1 MEVSYFFSVLAKRK
15 WLLFSLMLIAA
26 VTTAFLV
33 GLLPKKFKSSEVIS
47 SGITDFK
54 GVRVGEQNAFV
65 QEFEIVNKFSNLI
78 EYMKSRQVIN
88 AVTQKLMLHDFSKD
102 TSNKINPFRKV
113 DWVKAKMPQNELD
126 GYFKHLGTV
135 LSPENTDLRLLNTAH
150 TIEKIVGY
158 DYETLREKL
167 DIKRIDKSDYLTVEF
182 TSENPEL
189 TYFVTKTYV
198 DEFLKFYKS
207 KKDTS
212 ENKSV
217 VFYNNLTDSKKKYL
231 DSLNEARYNYAK
243 SHGVVALVEQS
254 QAIVSQIK
262 ELESVRNE
270 EVKKFEAYSSSANKY
285 KELQGPYAEYAEKD
299 YKKNIFSNEELISI
313 RQEMKSLSDKW
324 VNTGMKDD
332 RIKKQIEDLRA
343 KQDEILTSKSITSR
357 DEQDPVVANSN
368 QILMKNIDAQ
378 AARDGSQ
385 NTLATL
391 NRRIND
397 LEGKKT
403 KLINDNAEFGKLTQQ
418 IDIAQ
423 KEYEAAFDKKNQADV
438 IEQSGN
444 EESPIKIIEPA
455 VFPEK
460 AESNKR
466 TLISA
471 FAGIGAG
478 SIGVIFLFG
487 LAYFDR
493 SLSSRFQYS
502 KYIDLPLLGAINK
515 IDPPK
520 NNSKNNSFDAFF
532 HNDSNKH
539 DVEYFKESLRKIRLD
554 IESSGAQSFL
564 FVSLKKSEGKSFL
577 ISALAY
583 ALSLKNKKILII
595 DTNFKNNTLSGL
607 STRAFVETETNEYL
621 PQKLNQATPL
631 NFKFDLPKVDIIG
644 NRGSINSPS
653 ELLSGIDF
661 DKKIIQFKKQYDY
674 IFLEAA
680 CLSHYADARELATVV
695 DKVIPI
701 FDATTQFTND
711 DKHQVN
717 YLSGLNGKILGS
729 VLNKVDIKNLD

>member
-15 WLLFSLMLIAA
+15 WLLLSLMLVSAL
-26 VTTAFLV
+26 TTAFLV

-65 QEFEIVNKFSNLI
+65 QEFEIVNKFANLV

-88 AVTQKLMLHDFSKD
+88 AVTQKLMLHDFGKD
-102 TSNKINPFRKV
+102 TINHVTKPFRKV

-126 GYFKHLGTV
+126 QYFNNLGTT
-135 LSPENTDLRLLNTAH
+135 LSPENTDIRLLNTAR

-158 DYETLREKL
+158 DYETLREKI
-167 DIKRIDKSDYLTVEF
+167 DIKRVDKSDYLTVEF

-198 DEFLKFYKS
+198 DEFLKFFKS

-217 VFYNNLTDSKKKYL
+217 VFYNNLTDNKKHYL
-231 DSLNEARYNYAK
+231 DSLSEARYKYAK
-243 SHGVVALVEQS
+243 NHGVVALVEQS
-254 QAIVSQIK
+254 QAIVSQIR
-262 ELESVRNE
+262 ELETVRNE
-270 EVKKFEAYSSSANKY
+270 EVKKFEFYSQSAKKY
-285 KELQGPYAEYAEKD
+285 EQQQKPYSEYIKSE
-299 YKKNIFSNEELISI
+299 YKTSVFSGEEIISI
-313 RQEMKSLSDKW
+313 GKQIEKLEATW
-324 VNTGMKDD
+324 VNTGMKDAN
-332 RIKKQIEDLRA
+332 IKKQIDDLKAQRT
-343 KQDEILTSKSITSR
+343 EIIKDKSIN
-357 DEQDPVVANSN
+357 DHGEQDPARR
-368 QILMKNIDAQ
+368 KNDEVFLRLADAE
-378 AARDGSQ
+378 ATRDGSQ
-385 NTLATL
+385 STLATI
-391 NRRIND
+391 NKRISE
-397 LEGKKT
+397 LESKKT

-455 VFPEK
+455 VFPFK
-460 AESNKR
+460 AEPSKR
-466 TLISA
+466 ALISA
-471 FAGIGAG
+471 FSGIGAG
-478 SIGVIFLFG
+478 TLGVVFLFG

-493 SLSSRFQYS
+493 SLSSRFQYA
-502 KYIDLPLLGAINK
+502 KYINLPLLGALNK
-515 IDPPK
+515 IEPK
-520 NNSKNNSFDAFF
+520 KNNSFDAFF
-532 HNDSNKH
+532 HNTNNNH
-539 DVEYFKESLRKIRLD
+539 DIEYFKESLRKIRLD

-577 ISALAY
+577 ISSLAY
-583 ALSLKNKKILII
+583 SLSLKNKKVLII

-607 STRAFVETETNEYL
+607 STRAFVENDSNL
-621 PQKLNQATPL
+621 NVPQHLNHPTTL
-631 NFKFDLPKVDIIG
+631 NFKFDLPNVDIIG

-653 ELLSGIDF
+653 ELLSGVDF
-661 DKKIIQFKKQYDY
+661 DKKVNQFKKQYDY
-674 IFLEAA
+674 IFMEAA
-680 CLSHYADARELATVV
+680 CLSQYSDARELATVV

-701 FDATTQFTND
+701 FDATTQFATD
-711 DKHQVN
+711 DKHQVQ
-717 YLSGLNGKILGS
+717 YLVGLNGKILGS